1 MTYLLDLKTRAD
13 LMTLLSERSRLY
25 HNFQH
30 IQMMLRDLT
39 SFIEG
44 SKQELTKNQ
53 IDAIKLAIWFHHAVH
68 DAYSKTNEE
77 DSVELFASWF
87 DSIEDKKC
95 DEDEKELFANV
106 VNMILTSKNPEKY
119 DGTNL
124 AMEVFLDLDQ
134 VILGKP
140 MFMYK
145 NYFQGISLELY
156 NTTNKVFSARRTN
169 FIEKISSKKTIYRT
183 KFFRDKYEK
192 TAKENLAVEL
202 AYHNEVL
209 MVEAAKKTKSSSTED
224 ELKTVL
230 EKYGVSLLK
239 KDDDKTFH

>member
-1 MTYLLDLKTRAD
+1 MTHFLDLKTRAE
-13 LMTLLSERSRLY
+13 LMTLLSERSRIY

-39 SFIEG
+39 SFIES

-53 IDAIKLAIWFHHAVH
+53 IDAIKLAIWFHHAVY

-87 DSIEDKKC
+87 DSLEEKNC
-95 DEDEKELFANV
+95 DENEKELFANV

-134 VILGKP
+134 AILGKP
-140 MFMYK
+140 MFMFK

-156 NTTNKVFSARRTN
+156 NTTNKVFSGRRKH
-169 FIEKISSKKTIYRT
+169 FIEKITKRKTIYRT
-183 KFFRDKYEK
+183 KYFQEKYEK
-192 TAKENLAVEL
+192 TARENLATEL

-209 MVEAAKKTKSSSTED
+209 AIEASKKIKVSTTNE
-224 ELKTVL
+224 ELNTVL